1 MCCISCRV
9 VSSSPRSPNKENQE
23 VPTRPRNPSKV
34 RISQP
39 GQDVAAP
46 GKVKKSLEGHKIVLG
61 SVLMHQ
67 GLLGHLIFCF
77 HHHRRWTYLWL
88 HNIEER
94 ILWIFKYEN
103 WFRAYLLLIS
113 NFNFFIPSQEV
124 PVRLGSP
131 SKVKKSHWGQKFQP
145 GQVVLT
151 SSKVKS
157 QEVLA
162 VKKFQEHNIVT
173 LCWAQTSRTKSC

>member
-46 GKVKKSLEGHKIVLG
+46 SKVKKSFEGHKIVLG

-77 HHHRRWTYLWL
+77 HHHWRWTYLWL

-94 ILWIFKYEN
+94 ILSIFKY
-103 WFRAYLLLIS
+103 
-113 NFNFFIPSQEV
+113 QEV
-124 PVRLGSP
+124 PVRPRSP
-131 SKVKKSHWGQKFQP
+131 SKVKNIEVKKFLQGQKSQP
-145 GQVVLT
+145 CQVVPT
-151 SSKVKS
+151 SSKI
-157 QEVLA
+157 
-162 VKKFQEHNIVT
+162 KKY
-173 LCWAQTSRTKSC
+173 